1 MRSLIWNFL
10 AVAAVVAAAVG
21 FEAGYMAPGD
31 AFFLAFTVLTL
42 YTAGHLIARE
52 EQPLGE
58 ALASI
63 FVRPGSQRWSVSHF
77 SGLLVTGLGTVVVAH
92 SLTFI

>member
-1 MRSLIWNFL
+1 MRSLVWNFL
-10 AVAAVVAAAVG
+10 AVAAVIAAAVG

-63 FVRPGSQRWSVSHF
+63 FVRPGSQRWSVNHF

>member
-1 MRSLIWNFL
+1 MRSMVWNLL
-10 AVAAVVAAAVG
+10 AVAVVVAAAVG
-21 FEAGYMAPGD
+21 FEAGFLAPGD
-31 AFFLAFTVLTL
+31 AFFIAFSVLTL

-52 EQPLGE
+52 EQPLSV

-63 FVRPGSQRWSVSHF
+63 FVRPVSQRFSVSHF
-77 SGLLVTGLGTVVVAH
+77 SGLLVAGLGTVVVVH